1 MISHFK
7 KLFVCLYIASLS
19 LIGYAQSSNSIDASL
34 EDKLHSCT
42 QIPSS
47 LQRLAC
53 FDEVAGTPAF
63 SDHTESPVQSTQTR
77 YSRIMQLVLEN
88 EKSRP
93 PESVQFILSETT
105 EPDGGKQIIITAPA
119 QDAVEGKVYLAI
131 SCIYNITRL
140 QIVSEKPV
148 AASTINIKLLLDDK
162 AVSGNTTWQVLY
174 GGEVVDAG
182 RGLPAIDLIR
192 RLLGGQRLRVQADY
206 APLQE
211 LTFDTSN
218 LAEMIMQE
226 RTACHW

>member
-1 MISHFK
+1 MIPHFK
-7 KLFVCLYIASLS
+7 KLFVCLYIASLP
-19 LIGYAQSSNSIDASL
+19 LIGHAQSSHSTDASL
-34 EDKLHSCT
+34 EDKLNSCT
-42 QIPSS
+42 RISSS

-53 FDEVAGTPAF
+53 FDEVAGTPGF
-63 SDHTESPVQSTQTR
+63 TDPREGTIQSPQSHH
-77 YSRIMQLVLEN
+77 SRIMQLVLEN

-93 PESVQFILSETT
+93 PESVEFILSETA
-105 EPDGGKQIIITAPA
+105 EPDGGQQIIITAPA

-148 AASTINIKLLLDDK
+148 AASTINIKILLDDK
-162 AVSGNTTWQVLY
+162 AVSGKTTWQVLY
-174 GGEVVDAG
+174 GGEVIDAG

-192 RLLGGQRLRVQADY
+192 RLLGGQRLRVQTDY